1 MTFKPNVMREAQ
13 MLVNGAGYV
22 VYPVL
27 FSLSLPVFLYNIVLE
42 KESRLI
48 QNMKINGL
56 KMSNYWIV
64 TSSLNFTQY
73 FLTSINTVYFG
84 KSILGLIVFLDTNA
98 QFLAIVIFGWGLCQ
112 VSLAFL
118 FSVFFD
124 SS

>member
-64 TSSLNFTQY
+64 PRSLNFTQY

-84 KSILGLIVFLDTNA
+84 KSILPKKLYG
-98 QFLAIVIFGWGLCQ
+98 
-112 VSLAFL
+112 
-118 FSVFFD
+118 
-124 SS
+124 

>member
-1 MTFKPNVMREAQ
+1 MSFKPDIRRNAQ

-27 FSLSLPVFLYNIVLE
+27 FSLSLPVFLYNVVLE
-42 KESRLI
+42 KETRLI

-56 KMSNYWIV
+56 QMRNYWIV
-64 TSSLNFTQY
+64 NSLFNFTTY
-73 FLTSINTVYFG
+73 LITSINTLCFG
-84 KSILGLIVFLDTNA
+84 KYLLGLIVFLDSDT

-118 FSVFFD
+118 FSVFFE

>member
-1 MTFKPNVMREAQ
+1 MSFKPNIRKEAQ

-27 FSLSLPVFLYNIVLE
+27 FSLSLPVFLYNVVLE
-42 KESRLI
+42 KETRLI

-56 KMSNYWIV
+56 QMSNYWIV
-64 TSSLNFTQY
+64 NSIFNFSTYLITSLNT
-73 FLTSINTVYFG
+73 IYFG
-84 KSILGLIVFLDTNA
+84 KYVLGLIVFLDTNT
-98 QFLAIVIFGWGLCQ
+98 QFFTIVILGWGLCQ

-118 FSVFFD
+118 FSVFFE